1 MQENKVEASILKAE
15 ITRQSK
21 TYKQKKIKKL
31 KYKAMIEK
39 FEGKF
44 KEILKANVQI
54 REINSPFY
62 ITALKTDSNLNL
74 MENDKH

>member
-1 MQENKVEASILKAE
+1 M
-15 ITRQSK
+15 
-21 TYKQKKIKKL
+21 KKL

-74 MENDKH
+74 MKNDKH